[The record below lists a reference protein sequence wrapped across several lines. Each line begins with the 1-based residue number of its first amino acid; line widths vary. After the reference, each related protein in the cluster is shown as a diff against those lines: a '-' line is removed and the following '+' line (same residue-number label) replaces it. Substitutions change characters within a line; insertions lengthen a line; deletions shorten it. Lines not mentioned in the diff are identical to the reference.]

1 MRLRVPLQV
10 PRARSELIRALLLV
24 PGLALAL
31 WVSLHYALRDLK
43 GYSGGPQSDFAQAI
57 YYPVRALLDGLNPY
71 DASSF
76 RGHYPVGN
84 AFAPYFPSTLLLHLP
99 FGFMPLVTA
108 AACYLVV
115 GILLTV
121 VLAVLCLRL
130 NGLKSS
136 IPKVLFLV
144 IVIVLSRPW
153 RQCML
158 LGQVTMELV
167 LASYVTLYF
176 ARSAPRLSG
185 LGLAFT
191 SFKPSYGF
199 PLALLMLV
207 RRDRLALLYA
217 TLFVL
222 LLNLPVGAILAYRAG
237 GIHMFAKQ
245 LGTTFGGFQ
254 AMAPANSPVFSQT
267 RIDAVALVGRI
278 VGQAPGVAGQMLVAI
293 SVLGLAAI
301 AIRTGSKSPYDKQS
315 FGWSSGLVC
324 AAVLLSGYHQPHDL
338 LLLTLP
344 FVAAAD
350 RRLCP
355 AIVTARL
362 RLTMLVLVTFLTFN
376 YLVSDFVFHR
386 LNLMVPG
393 AGGDLETLAREPPAV
408 ALASLNGLA
417 LLVLFCSYVAIALN
431 QPQPELPGPS
441 VAVSSSNRPPVL

>member
-1 MRLRVPLQV
+1 MRLRVPLRSI
-10 PRARSELIRALLLV
+10 RARSGLIRALLLL
-24 PGLALAL
+24 PGLSLAL
-31 WVSLHYALRDLK
+31 WLSLHPALRDLK

-57 YYPVRALLDGLNPY
+57 YYPVRAFLDGLNPY

-76 RGHYPVGN
+76 RGHYPVRD

-99 FGFMPLVTA
+99 LGFMPLATA
-108 AACYLVV
+108 AAWYLVV
-115 GILLTV
+115 GILLTL
-121 VLAVLCLRL
+121 VLAALCLRL

-136 IPKVLFLV
+136 IPNVLFLV

-158 LGQVTMELV
+158 LGQVTLELV

-176 ARSAPRLSG
+176 AHSAPRLSG
-185 LGLAFT
+185 LGLAFA

-207 RRDRLALLYA
+207 RRDRLALGYA
-217 TLFVL
+217 ALFVL

-237 GIHMFAKQ
+237 GMHTFAEQ
-245 LGTTFGGFQ
+245 LGTTFSGFQ

-267 RIDAVALVGRI
+267 RIDAVALVGRF
-278 VGQAPGVAGQMLVAI
+278 VGQAPDVAGQMLVALA
-293 SVLGLAAI
+293 VLGLAAI
-301 AIRTGSKSPYDKQS
+301 AVRTGSKSPYDQQL

-355 AIVTARL
+355 AIAAARM
-362 RLTMLVLVTFLTFN
+362 RFTVLVLFTFLAFN
-376 YLVSDFVFHR
+376 YPLSNSVFHR

-393 AGGDLETLAREPPAV
+393 AGAGLETLAREPLAL
-408 ALASLNGLA
+408 ALASFSGLA
-417 LLVLFCSYVAIALN
+417 LLALFCSYVVIALN
-431 QPQPELPGPS
+431 QPQVAWLRPS
-441 VAVSSSNRPPVL
+441 IAASSPNGPPVP